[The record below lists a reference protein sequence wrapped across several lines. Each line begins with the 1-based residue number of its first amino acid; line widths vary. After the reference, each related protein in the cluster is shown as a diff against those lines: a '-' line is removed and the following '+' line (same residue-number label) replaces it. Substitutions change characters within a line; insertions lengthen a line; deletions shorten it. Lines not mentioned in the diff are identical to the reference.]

1 MKRKIYPDSLSIS
14 IVILFLSLP
23 VFSQNLD
30 TKKIDQ
36 ALGRTGSRFDA
47 VYKVTFPRSDLTVR
61 LDGITIEPALGLTT
75 WIGFMPMGD
84 EAMIMGDMVLLEN
97 EVYPVMKKMFSEG
110 ISVSALH
117 NHFLGTNP
125 HVMFMHFSGMGNA
138 AKLAAS
144 MKKVLGMTKTPL
156 GKVTPPAAVKIDWS
170 RVESVFGVKGSR
182 SGHVLNIGVK
192 RADVIKEGGMVIPP
206 SMGTAMPF
214 NFQMAGKKCAITGD
228 FELTADE
235 VNPVIRALIKNG
247 IAATA
252 IHNHMLG
259 ENPRLFYVHFWAVG
273 DPGKL
278 AVALKE
284 ALGAMNSAVK

>member
-1 MKRKIYPDSLSIS
+1 MKQKIFPNAAF
-14 IVILFLSLP
+14 IVALILIFSSP
-23 VFSQNLD
+23 IFSQNLD
-30 TKKIDQ
+30 TKKIDE
-36 ALGRTGSRFDA
+36 ALGRTGSSFDT
-47 VYKVTFPRSDLTVR
+47 VYKVTFPRSDLKVQIGGFT
-61 LDGITIEPALGLTT
+61 LEPAMGLTA

-84 EAMIMGDMVLLEN
+84 DAMIMGDLVLLEN

-117 NHFLGTNP
+117 NHFLGSNP
-125 HVMFMHFSGMGNA
+125 HVMFMHFSGMGDA

-144 MKKVLGMTKTPL
+144 MKKVIGMTKTPM
-156 GKVTPPAAVKIDWS
+156 GKTSPPVAVKIDWS
-170 RVESVFGVKGSR
+170 KVESIFGVKGSR
-182 SGHVLNIGVK
+182 NGHVLNIGVK
-192 RADVIKEGGMVIPP
+192 RTDQIKEGDTIIPP

-214 NFQMAGKKCAITGD
+214 YFQMRGKKCAITGD

-235 VNPVIRALIKNG
+235 VNPVVETLVKNG

-252 IHNHMLG
+252 VHNHMLG

-278 AVALKE
+278 ATALKE
-284 ALGAMNSAVK
+284 ALGKTNAAGK